1 MSRKGFAWEERLA
14 RHMDELKWL
23 YMELYDSPEHFE
35 ELIATMRGFYDA
47 RKPALKRQDKK
58 REEDPA
64 WFKKN
69 GMLGMMMYAGNF
81 GGTLAGVGE
90 KLDYIKRC
98 GVNYLHL
105 MPLLESPAGR
115 SDGGYA
121 VADFRK
127 VQEELGTIEDLEALA
142 DKCRRQGISI
152 CLDFVMNHT
161 SEDHEWARRARNGER
176 STWTGISSMTGKRT
190 WTPMSGLCPRSFPPQ
205 PRETLRGFRR
215 WENTCSPPFTPTSGI

>member
-35 ELIATMRGFYDA
+35 ELIANMRGFYDE

-81 GGTLAGVGE
+81 GGGAERGGRH
-90 KLDYIKRC
+90 RC
-98 GVNYLHL
+98 V
-105 MPLLESPAGR
+105 
-115 SDGGYA
+115 
-121 VADFRK
+121 
-127 VQEELGTIEDLEALA
+127 
-142 DKCRRQGISI
+142 
-152 CLDFVMNHT
+152 
-161 SEDHEWARRARNGER
+161 
-176 STWTGISSMTGKRT
+176 
-190 WTPMSGLCPRSFPPQ
+190 
-205 PRETLRGFRR
+205 
-215 WENTCSPPFTPTSGI
+215 